1 MHPHVGAAL
10 TTWEW
15 RLDVLVVVG
24 LFAYSYVRGWVRLR
38 RRGRTGLAS
47 GKNLASYLLG
57 VLCLLVAL
65 LSFID
70 VYGALL
76 LYMHMIQ
83 HVLLIMFVPVL
94 LHWSHPFALTLWGL
108 PRGLRVWITRP
119 LRGDSPLRSGLRRV
133 SALGILYA
141 LYIGAIV
148 LWHDTQL
155 YNLAQGNGLVHDVEH
170 ITFFGAGMLFW
181 WPIFGFGPRLH
192 GQNSLLSKMMVLLLC
207 VPPHV
212 VIGALLS
219 FVDFPVYSH
228 YESVPRIGS
237 MELMQ
242 DQQLAGIIMWI
253 PTSMMY
259 IAGVVILLAQHLS
272 RTAIRKPADLTDE
285 VEVARTLE

>member
-1 MHPHVGAAL
+1 MHPLWEAAL

-15 RLDVLVVVG
+15 RADVLAVTG
-24 LFAYSYVRGWVRLR
+24 LSVACYVAGWWRLR
-38 RRGRTGLAS
+38 RRGRTTLAS
-47 GKNLASYLLG
+47 VKNLVSYLLG
-57 VLCLLVAL
+57 MICLLVAL

-76 LYMHMIQ
+76 LFMHMIQ
-83 HVLLIMFVPVL
+83 HVLLLMFVPIL

-108 PRGLRVWITRP
+108 PRGLRMRITRP
-119 LRGDSPLRSGLRRV
+119 LRGNSPLRPGLRRI
-133 SALGILYA
+133 SGLGVLYT
-141 LYIGAIV
+141 LYMGSIV

-155 YNLAQGNGLVHDVEH
+155 YNLAQGNRLAHDLEH

-192 GQNSLLSKMMVLLLC
+192 GQTSLISKMIVLLLC

-219 FVDFPVYSH
+219 FVGFPVYAH
-228 YESVPRIGS
+228 YTTVPRIWG
-237 MELMQ
+237 MEVMQ

-259 IAGVVILLAQHLS
+259 IAGVVILLAQHLT
-272 RTAIRKPADLTDE
+272 RTASRHPTDLADE
-285 VEVARTLE
+285 VDVARTLE

>member
-1 MHPHVGAAL
+1 MHPVLGAVL

-15 RLDVLVVVG
+15 RIDVLAVSG
-24 LFAYSYVRGWVRLR
+24 LLAYCYIRGWLRLR
-38 RRGRTGLAS
+38 SRGCIRLAT
-47 GKNLASYLLG
+47 GKNLASFLLG
-57 VLCLLVAL
+57 GFCLLGAL

-70 VYGALL
+70 VFGSLL

-83 HVLLIMFVPVL
+83 HVLLLMFVPVL
-94 LHWSHPFALTLWGL
+94 LHWSHPFALTLWGM
-108 PRGLRVWITRP
+108 PRAIRVWITRP
-119 LRGDSPLRSGLRRV
+119 LRGDSAFRSGVRRV
-133 SALGILYA
+133 SSLGVLYV
-141 LYIGAIV
+141 LYVGAIL

-155 YNLAQGNGLVHDVEH
+155 YNLAQGNAWIHDLEH

-192 GQNSLLSKMMVLLLC
+192 GSVSLMGKMMVLLLC

-219 FVDFPVYSH
+219 FVDFPVYAH
-228 YESVPRIGS
+228 YETVPRIWG
-237 MELMQ
+237 MNLMQ

-259 IAGVVILLAQHLS
+259 IAGVVILLAQHLT
-272 RTAIRKPADLTDE
+272 RTASNGSADLDE
-285 VEVARTLE
+285 EVDVARTTE